1 MCDVCSGFLNLLVSY
16 ESRLNGSND
25 SEHPVFLQKREVET
39 VLSYVQTWPNRQCMC
54 CYRDV
59 KNFDRFN
66 LVVQA
71 IIYFTV
77 YQLKNIGKL
86 LAQNQLQASP
96 SAASSGIQ
104 QDAGASPNEPE
115 TNTTG
120 EIQGVKE
127 SKDVTLSPPVEQP
140 VQLEEDTK
148 AKEDDCAVG
157 EKAEKTEGA
166 EKLAD
171 KQPAAFNQQSSNSE
185 AWTLL
190 DVEKL
195 LMLVS
200 KVFLLNFPLYVAYK
214 HGVHTRLDE
223 VSAQEVQT
231 LSIFC
236 DLHDSE
242 IPAFLLRNVS
252 LFCNYAGFD
261 VMMQCFEQPGLPVST
276 AHAITATASNIKLW
290 INYRSIMQLF
300 IPLRVKVLQYMCR
313 LSDQDLRS
321 PATKTMADF
330 MWTAIKDPLDSQITF
345 DTEGLALAFKYFTS
359 STLTMRLAGM
369 TQINAHI
376 NIFNDI
382 CTSETVSEVEAVG
395 LKLANWLT
403 ENQIIS
409 HLFGPNLHVEVI
421 KQSHIVLNFLAVEN
435 QITEE
440 HISLMWQAAQLKH
453 CSKTI
458 YDILPSLV
466 KNLAPKPA
474 AHLHTLLCRLDP
486 REHTEQSIYIA
497 SALTK
502 LIWMRDC
509 SHQALIDMSKSTAG
523 VPGAVGGNGG
533 GGPFG
538 EISTNRGDYNE
549 LPSSSENSVSVDGSN
564 SEEEHPEEDSSDV
577 DIPPNAP
584 LAAAS
589 QKPVVESREGESD
602 TGAPPCKQARHKNC
616 CDEMDE
622 GNKVDTTD
630 IYDVHQRMKE
640 KL

>member
-1 MCDVCSGFLNLLVSY
+1 
-16 ESRLNGSND
+16 
-25 SEHPVFLQKREVET
+25 
-39 VLSYVQTWPNRQCMC
+39 
-54 CYRDV
+54 
-59 KNFDRFN
+59 
-66 LVVQA
+66 
-71 IIYFTV
+71 
-77 YQLKNIGKL
+77 
-86 LAQNQLQASP
+86 
-96 SAASSGIQ
+96 
-104 QDAGASPNEPE
+104 
-115 TNTTG
+115 
-120 EIQGVKE
+120 
-127 SKDVTLSPPVEQP
+127 
-140 VQLEEDTK
+140 
-148 AKEDDCAVG
+148 
-157 EKAEKTEGA
+157 
-166 EKLAD
+166 
-171 KQPAAFNQQSSNSE
+171 
-185 AWTLL
+185 
-190 DVEKL
+190 
-195 LMLVS
+195 MLVS

-261 VMMQCFEQPGLPVST
+261 VMMQSFEQPGLPVST

-509 SHQALIDMSKSTAG
+509 SHQTLIDMSKSTAG
-523 VPGAVGGNGG
+523 VPGAVGGSGG
-533 GGPFG
+533 GGSFG
-538 EISTNRGDYNE
+538 EISASRNDYNE

-584 LAAAS
+584 ITAAS

-616 CDEMDE
+616 CDEIDE
-622 GNKVDTTD
+622 DNKVDSSD
-630 IYDVHQRMKE
+630 IYDVRQRMKE
-640 KL
+640 KLRIPLITRSMGAFNDEGTSSDECIDVDETFLLRKKLRKKRRKISGLTRKELEELHESRTKESTPTQQHTAAATQKPGGKAPQGEEDTATPTGNHTRQNNATEERNDNNKLHSYHINDGPHRNKEKKKRPTNTRPRGTDNDKPTSSKQRTQRDETIGLTKKFQKKRQKSRRSTHNKREE

>member
-1 MCDVCSGFLNLLVSY
+1 
-16 ESRLNGSND
+16 
-25 SEHPVFLQKREVET
+25 
-39 VLSYVQTWPNRQCMC
+39 
-54 CYRDV
+54 
-59 KNFDRFN
+59 
-66 LVVQA
+66 
-71 IIYFTV
+71 
-77 YQLKNIGKL
+77 
-86 LAQNQLQASP
+86 
-96 SAASSGIQ
+96 
-104 QDAGASPNEPE
+104 
-115 TNTTG
+115 
-120 EIQGVKE
+120 
-127 SKDVTLSPPVEQP
+127 
-140 VQLEEDTK
+140 
-148 AKEDDCAVG
+148 
-157 EKAEKTEGA
+157 
-166 EKLAD
+166 
-171 KQPAAFNQQSSNSE
+171 
-185 AWTLL
+185 
-190 DVEKL
+190 
-195 LMLVS
+195 MLVS

-261 VMMQCFEQPGLPVST
+261 VMMQSFEQPGLPVST

-486 REHTEQSIYIA
+486 RE
-497 SALTK
+497 
-502 LIWMRDC
+502 LIIIIITII
-509 SHQALIDMSKSTAG
+509 SVTIVIDSNNSTSG
-523 VPGAVGGNGG
+523 C
-533 GGPFG
+533 
-538 EISTNRGDYNE
+538 
-549 LPSSSENSVSVDGSN
+549 SN
-564 SEEEHPEEDSSDV
+564 SYIVLALVTPVCHPTGQHGDRYFVDWIHGDLEHNACAFHLNHPVGFLRINADRHV
-577 DIPPNAP
+577 GLNNWPPPAGCSCDTV
-584 LAAAS
+584 LIVA
-589 QKPVVESREGESD
+589 QLFGWTGSRG
-602 TGAPPCKQARHKNC
+602 TAR
-616 CDEMDE
+616 
-622 GNKVDTTD
+622 
-630 IYDVHQRMKE
+630 
-640 KL
+640 KLEQFFCARTATIMT